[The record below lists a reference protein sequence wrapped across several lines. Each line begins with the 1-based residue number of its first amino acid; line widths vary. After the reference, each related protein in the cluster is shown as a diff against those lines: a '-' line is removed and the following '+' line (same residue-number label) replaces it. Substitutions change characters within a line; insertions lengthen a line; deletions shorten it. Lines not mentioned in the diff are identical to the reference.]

1 MYQPQQQNNE
11 LREVLNKFSE
21 QEKELEKRIQEWYDM
36 SIEPT
41 KFSNNSNSNNIY
53 FVFLLNK
60 KNLDRTFFSEELHRE
75 LVSKSTKNKSTSPLS
90 NLRYQREVSHIR
102 NQQLL
107 KDLEKS
113 KAILRTESTFT
124 PNEQELRDLAAAYRE
139 LLQK

>member
-11 LREVLNKFSE
+11 FREVLNKFSE
-21 QEKELEKRIQEWYDM
+21 QEKKLEKRIQEC
-36 SIEPT
+36 
-41 KFSNNSNSNNIY
+41 
-53 FVFLLNK
+53 
-60 KNLDRTFFSEELHRE
+60 EELHRE
-75 LVSKSTKNKSTSPLS
+75 LVSKDTKNKCTSPLS
-90 NLRYQREVSHIR
+90 NLRYQRQVSHIR